1 MIKPILVVESYAC
14 SSAKATIKVC
24 KISSKVHTSGRSTP
38 VGSTP
43 LNREVHMKV
52 LNHNHDPAPN
62 SHLRCGAHLL
72 LSPHLNGLRP
82 GSLTRGR
89 EEAQEKSLARITDL
103 RTVHNLCTRTIAIGL
118 NTLQRLYNCTCP
130 NRARTVANR
139 PKPYRTAGVQVS
151 G

>member
-1 MIKPILVVESYAC
+1 MSASQQRAKVVVESNMHGQNLYWAVESYAC

-24 KISSKVHTSGRSTP
+24 RISSEAHTSEVHTSGRSAPLRSTP
-38 VGSTP
+38 PGSTP
-43 LNREVHMKV
+43 LNKEVHTKA
-52 LNHNHDPAPN
+52 LNHNHDLAPN

-103 RTVHNLCTRTIAIGL
+103 RTVHNLWTRTIAIGL
-118 NTLQRLYNCTCP
+118 NTL
-130 NRARTVANR
+130 
-139 PKPYRTAGVQVS
+139 
-151 G
+151 